1 MSWLDTHKDA
11 KKIETIEDLKGYL
24 NKVIYYKEE
33 GTMVVIE
40 RIRDNNKLMY
50 HNVCDLWYMDAAEF
64 DKCSFYIPYK
74 NDEEI
79 KKEKIEEEL
88 KTNFNAKGVTKVVTE
103 YFGTTY
109 EVPKEGL
116 I

>member
-11 KKIETIEDLKGYL
+11 KKIETIEELKGYL
-24 NKVIYYKEE
+24 NKVVYYKEE
-33 GTMVVIE
+33 GIMIAIE

-50 HNVCDLWYMDAAEF
+50 HDVCDLWNIGTAEF

-74 NDEEI
+74 NNEEI

-88 KTNFNAKGVTKVVTE
+88 RTNFSAKGVTKVVTE
-103 YFGTTY
+103 YFGTSY
-109 EVPKEGL
+109 EVSKED
-116 I
+116 